1 MKRFDLFLTC
11 ALLLSS
17 CIKEDRSIC
26 PCHLYVDLTEV
37 DSSAI
42 SSVKM
47 AVSDVASCFLV
58 SEVVKEDYASECVL
72 KVPRRRLWFNVYSG
86 DDGLGT
92 QDSGL
97 LIPYGRDCPPVY
109 MYSSLID
116 ADCEKVVKKV
126 KMSKN
131 HCKMTVC
138 LENEKGFEYS
148 MSVKGNVC
156 GYSADG
162 LPLAG
167 EFNYRLKSEEDGGFS
182 VIVPRQQDSSL
193 VLDVEDGDRVLK
205 SFALGEYV
213 NASGYDWKSENLRD
227 IVVTIDY
234 ALTKVRVQVKGWDY
248 VYDFDVVI

>member
-1 MKRFDLFLTC
+1 MKRFDFFMIC
-11 ALLLSS
+11 MLLLSS
-17 CIKEDRSIC
+17 CIKEDRSGC
-26 PCHLYVDLTEV
+26 PCRLYVDLTEV

-47 AVSDVASCFLV
+47 AVSDIAAYFLV
-58 SEVVKEDYASECVL
+58 SEVEKEKYASECVL
-72 KVPRRRLWFNVYSG
+72 KVPRRKLWLNVYSG

-97 LIPYGRDCPPVY
+97 LIPYGQDCPPVY
-109 MYSSLID
+109 MYSTLVD

-131 HCKMTVC
+131 HCRMTVC
-138 LENEKGFEYS
+138 LENEQDFEYY

-167 EFNYRLKSEEDGGFS
+167 GFKYRLQSEDDESFY
-182 VIVPRQQDSSL
+182 VIVPRQLDASL
-193 VLDVEDGDRVLK
+193 ILDVEDGDKVLK

-213 NASGYDWKSENLRD
+213 SASGYDWRSENLRD

-234 ALTKVRVQVKGWDY
+234 ALTKVSIQVKGWDY